1 MLKKTK
7 FSSLMSI
14 RAHFTVSVG
23 CLVAV
28 CAAGAGTFAA
38 ADPYPRAPIAPEEAA
53 VPPQPDDLGRPDPE
67 SAPDA
72 SAERPVDAS
81 GSGGKRAL
89 TVEDPW
95 AEAVAEAMRRELQ
108 GEPEPTALASGLEPY
123 EVVVNDQIQ
132 RFVDHY
138 TGSRREII
146 GLWLSRSGRYLDMIR
161 EVFRAQGLPEDLA
174 FMAMVESGFN
184 PVAVSRAGAKG
195 LWQFMA
201 ATARRYGLRVDH
213 WVDERLDPVKS
224 TNAAAAYLRDLYR
237 QFGSWALVKAAYNAG
252 ESKVVR
258 AIRAVG
264 TTDFWALAQS
274 RFLRVE
280 TKQFVPA
287 VQAATLIGR
296 DPARYGFE
304 PVTSADAL
312 TATMDIPG
320 GTNLRILASV
330 SGIPYATLRQLN
342 PVLIRGIAPPGG
354 SYELT
359 VREDDGERIVG
370 ALATMRTGG
379 RRLAVAVGTHVV
391 QPRETLVAIAKRY
404 GIAVADV
411 LRWNKLQNADLIRPG
426 DRLRVVE
433 LLRAT
438 AEPARAATAR

>member
-1 MLKKTK
+1 
-7 FSSLMSI
+7 MSI
-14 RAHFTVSVG
+14 QAHFTVSVA

-28 CAAGAGTFAA
+28 CAAGAGALAA
-38 ADPYPRAPIAPEEAA
+38 ADPYPRAPISPEEAA
-53 VPPQPDDLGRPDPE
+53 VPPQPEDLGRPDPE

-72 SAERPVDAS
+72 TAQQPLDAS
-81 GSGGKRAL
+81 GSGGKHAL
-89 TVEDPW
+89 SVDDPW
-95 AEAVAEAMRRELQ
+95 AEAMAEAMRRELQ
-108 GEPEPTALASGLEPY
+108 GHAEPEPTALASGLEPY
-123 EVVVNDQIQ
+123 EVIVNDQIQ

-252 ESKVVR
+252 ETKVVR
-258 AIRAVG
+258 AIQAVG

-280 TKQFVPA
+280 TKHFVPA

-304 PVTSADAL
+304 PMTSADTL
-312 TATMDIPG
+312 TASLDVPG

-342 PVLIRGIAPPGG
+342 PVLVRGIAPPGG
-354 SYELT
+354 PYELT
-359 VREDDGERIVG
+359 VLEEDGERIVG
-370 ALATMRTGG
+370 ALTTIRTGG

-391 QPRETLVAIAKRY
+391 QPRDTVVAIAKRY

-411 LRWNKLQNADLIRPG
+411 LRWNKLANADLIRPG

-433 LLRAT
+433 LQAT
-438 AEPARAATAR
+438 AEPTTR